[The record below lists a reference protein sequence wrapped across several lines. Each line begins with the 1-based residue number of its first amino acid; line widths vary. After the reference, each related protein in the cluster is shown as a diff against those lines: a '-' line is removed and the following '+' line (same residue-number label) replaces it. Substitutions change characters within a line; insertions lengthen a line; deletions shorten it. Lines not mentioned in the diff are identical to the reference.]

1 MSIKPCGVV
10 SEWTPSAT
18 ACRGQLC
25 CIQTIRARQFTY
37 GLRASVE
44 LRRRRQQWTGTSPR
58 WTAGCSVRIGVGRGA
73 HWGQDRF
80 YRCIACLALRA
91 HILGNCICTAYMRS
105 SPFFG
110 CGHAN
115 HLSSRCTSPWPLCSA
130 HQRTVRRTAVRTTP
144 CADVDAQ
151 PAGMIDAP
159 AEDCTSRFLQ
169 APPCCDAL
177 ESQVHSC
184 RNTLFE
190 VVPPLFSSI
199 ICSILRRRRVG
210 DGCATSIL

>member
-1 MSIKPCGVV
+1 M
-10 SEWTPSAT
+10 
-18 ACRGQLC
+18 
-25 CIQTIRARQFTY
+25 
-37 GLRASVE
+37 
-44 LRRRRQQWTGTSPR
+44 
-58 WTAGCSVRIGVGRGA
+58 RIGVGRGA
-73 HWGQDRF
+73 QVLGARSLLSLHRLSGATCAHTRESHLHGLYVF
-80 YRCIACLALRA
+80 FSFLR
-91 HILGNCICTAYMRS
+91 R
-105 SPFFG
+105 
-110 CGHAN
+110 GHAN
-115 HLSSRCTSPWPLCSA
+115 HLSSRCTSHWPLCSA